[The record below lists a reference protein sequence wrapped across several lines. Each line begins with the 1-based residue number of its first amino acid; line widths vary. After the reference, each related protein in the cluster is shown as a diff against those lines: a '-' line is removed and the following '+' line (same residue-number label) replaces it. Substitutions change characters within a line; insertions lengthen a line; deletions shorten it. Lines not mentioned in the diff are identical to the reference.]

1 MTGLAR
7 IFVGLIA
14 GAMFG
19 FGLSLSGMLDPARVR
34 GFLDVAGHFDPS
46 LAFVLAGAVAVS
58 GVGYL
63 ISRVLRRPLLGGDFQ
78 LSARKAIDRPLILGA
93 AIFGVGWGASGLC
106 PGPAIA
112 SLALGLV
119 PTFVF
124 AGTMLVGILVHDN
137 LYDHL
142 AQIRQLPAQKDVD
155 ARV

>member
-7 IFVGLIA
+7 TFVGLIA

-34 GFLDVAGHFDPS
+34 GSLDVAGHFDPS

-63 ISRVLRRPLLGGDFQ
+63 ISRALRRPLLGGDFQ

-106 PGPAIA
+106 PG
-112 SLALGLV
+112 
-119 PTFVF
+119 
-124 AGTMLVGILVHDN
+124 
-137 LYDHL
+137 
-142 AQIRQLPAQKDVD
+142 R
-155 ARV
+155 R

>member
-7 IFVGLIA
+7 TFVGLIA

-137 LYDHL
+137 LYHHL
-142 AQIRQLPAQKDVD
+142 AQIRRLPAQKDVD